1 MSYGLFVHFLFSK
14 HKRVKHHRVEE
25 YYPNIS
31 EDEDSKRIQGCNEE
45 KFCSISVVLAR
56 LDTGTGG

>member
-31 EDEDSKRIQGCNEE
+31 KTKIRKGFKDVTRKNFAAFPSC
-45 KFCSISVVLAR
+45 
-56 LDTGTGG
+56 